1 MIPFSRFLA
10 GGLTALAALWIAGA
24 AEAAEYRHGAGVSAR
39 GQSGSHWQ
47 HRFDRDR
54 HASNRH
60 GFGRNAWLRKR
71 HHGWRNRHA
80 GFAGFAGPSIVY
92 GIDGSRAPEVV
103 DQSTTVE
110 CYAFNPA
117 CGQPTSTFG
126 LIEYDGRGR
135 PVSQHFESSQPY
147 APPAFIKIP

>member
-24 AEAAEYRHGAGVSAR
+24 AEAGEYRQGRSVSAR
-39 GQSGSHWQ
+39 GQSGGHWQ
-47 HRFDRDR
+47 HRFDRHRNAFNR
-54 HASNRH
+54 HA
-60 GFGRNAWLRKR
+60 FLRKR
-71 HHGWRNRHA
+71 HHGRRNRH
-80 GFAGFAGPSIVY
+80 GLVAGFAGPSIVY
-92 GIDGSRAPEVV
+92 GIDADGGPEVV
-103 DQSTTVE
+103 DRSTTIE

-135 PVSQHFESSQPY
+135 PMSQHFESSQPY
-147 APPAFIKIP
+147 APPAFLRIP